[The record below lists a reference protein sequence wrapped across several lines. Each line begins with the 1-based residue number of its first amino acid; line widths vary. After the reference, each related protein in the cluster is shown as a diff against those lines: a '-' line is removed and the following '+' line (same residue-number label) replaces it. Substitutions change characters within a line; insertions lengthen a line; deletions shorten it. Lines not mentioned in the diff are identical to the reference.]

1 MVCNMQNNMF
11 NCPNCGQE
19 IEFEESQSGS
29 SVQCPLCLKTVAVP
43 LVETSLETV
52 KTQISNSSGKYIPGS
67 ISKLYK
73 WFFIST
79 VIGFIVIPL
88 IFIVWDIMNGSESLI
103 GCSSNLNINFADISI
118 LLFSLL
124 NFICMIVSIV
134 MASILLYRFWNIIQ
148 SGSRKR
154 TTPGKAVGFCFIPFF
169 NIYWIYVA
177 YVGLARD
184 MNLYCE
190 ENSLNFR
197 MNVVLTQWWFF
208 LTLSGIIPIIG
219 LFTGIIALIL
229 YIVMLK
235 SFSELSEKLNSV

>member
-1 MVCNMQNNMF
+1 MQNRMF

-29 SVQCPLCLKTVAVP
+29 SVQCPLCFKTVTVP

-52 KTQISNSSGKYIPGS
+52 KTQICNSSGKYIPGS

-88 IFIVWDIMNGSESLI
+88 IYVVWDIMNGPESLI
-103 GCSSNLNINFADISI
+103 GSSSNVNLSFADISI
-118 LLFSLL
+118 LLLSLL
-124 NFICMIVSIV
+124 NFVCMIISVV

-148 SGSRKR
+148 SGTRKR

-208 LTLSGIIPIIG
+208 LSLSGIIPIIG
-219 LFTGIIALIL
+219 LFTSIIALIL

-235 SFSELSEKLNSV
+235 NFSELSEKLNSV